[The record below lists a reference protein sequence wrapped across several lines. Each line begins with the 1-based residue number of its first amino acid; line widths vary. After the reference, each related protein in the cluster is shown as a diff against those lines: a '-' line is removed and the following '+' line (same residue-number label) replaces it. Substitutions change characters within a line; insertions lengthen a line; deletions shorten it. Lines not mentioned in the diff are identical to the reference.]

1 MGCERE
7 FHERSHL
14 HQSNSNHVWST
25 VTMSNKDALQ
35 ARLRFL
41 NDSAHLIAIGS
52 PTTSAVLGSHY
63 DKLLAENDLD
73 LQASKKDQD
82 SRRREVCSACGS
94 LMIPGWSCHVI
105 QENIKPKEA
114 QRAKKFSRKSTG
126 KLEKVKVYSC
136 LRCHRKTVQHVLAR
150 ESKVLLKKPI
160 VSKSQT
166 ILHVASAAPASITEY
181 ASATPKSANA
191 SSKKRAKAR
200 KQGGLQAML
209 AKSKTEPLGPSSG
222 DFGLDLMDLMKSD

>member
-1 MGCERE
+1 
-7 FHERSHL
+7 
-14 HQSNSNHVWST
+14 
-25 VTMSNKDALQ
+25 MSNKDALQ

-52 PTTSAVLGSHY
+52 PTTSAVVGSHY
-63 DKLLAENDLD
+63 DKLLVENDLD

-82 SRRREVCSACGS
+82 SRRREVCGACGS

-105 QENIKPKEA
+105 QENMKPKEA
-114 QRAKKFSRKSTG
+114 QRAKKMSRKSTS
-126 KLEKVKVYSC
+126 KLEKAKVYSC
-136 LRCHRKTVQHVLAR
+136 LRCHRKTVQPVVAR
-150 ESKVLLKKPI
+150 ESQVLLKKPI
-160 VSKSQT
+160 VSKIQ
-166 ILHVASAAPASITEY
+166 HAASAAPASITEY

-200 KQGGLQAML
+200 RQGGLQAML

-222 DFGLDLMDLMKSD
+222 GFGLDLMDLMKSD

>member
-1 MGCERE
+1 
-7 FHERSHL
+7 
-14 HQSNSNHVWST
+14 
-25 VTMSNKDALQ
+25 MSNKDALQ

-82 SRRREVCSACGS
+82 SRRREVCGACGS

-126 KLEKVKVYSC
+126 KLEKVKVYTC
-136 LRCHRKTVQHVLAR
+136 LRCHRKTVQPVLAR

-166 ILHVASAAPASITEY
+166 IQHAASAAPASITEY
-181 ASATPKSANA
+181 ASATSKSANA

-209 AKSKTEPLGPSSG
+209 AKSKTELLGPSSE

>member
-1 MGCERE
+1 
-7 FHERSHL
+7 
-14 HQSNSNHVWST
+14 
-25 VTMSNKDALQ
+25 MSNKDALQ

-82 SRRREVCSACGS
+82 SRRREVCGACGN
-94 LMIPGWSCHVI
+94 LMIPGWSCHVV

-114 QRAKKFSRKSTG
+114 QRAKKISRKPTSKLG
-126 KLEKVKVYSC
+126 KAKVYSC
-136 LRCHRKTVQHVLAR
+136 LRCHRKTVQPVVAR

-160 VSKSQT
+160 VLKSQT
-166 ILHVASAAPASITEY
+166 IQHAASAAPASIAEY

-191 SSKKRAKAR
+191 GSKKRAKAR
-200 KQGGLQAML
+200 KRGGLQAML
-209 AKSKTEPLGPSSG
+209 AKSKTEPLGPSLG
-222 DFGLDLMDLMKSD
+222 GFGLDLMDLMKSD

>member
-1 MGCERE
+1 
-7 FHERSHL
+7 
-14 HQSNSNHVWST
+14 
-25 VTMSNKDALQ
+25 MSNKDALQ

-82 SRRREVCSACGS
+82 SRRREVCGACGS

-105 QENIKPKEA
+105 QGNIKPKEA

-166 ILHVASAAPASITEY
+166 IQHVASAAPASITE
-181 ASATPKSANA
+181 SANA

-222 DFGLDLMDLMKSD
+222 GFGLDLMDLMKSD

>member
-1 MGCERE
+1 
-7 FHERSHL
+7 
-14 HQSNSNHVWST
+14 
-25 VTMSNKDALQ
+25 MSNKDALQ

-63 DKLLAENDLD
+63 DKFLAENDLD

-82 SRRREVCSACGS
+82 SRRREVCGACGS

-136 LRCHRKTVQHVLAR
+136 LRCHRKTVQPVLAR

-166 ILHVASAAPASITEY
+166 IQHAASAAP

-200 KQGGLQAML
+200 KQGG
-209 AKSKTEPLGPSSG
+209 
-222 DFGLDLMDLMKSD
+222 

>member
-1 MGCERE
+1 
-7 FHERSHL
+7 
-14 HQSNSNHVWST
+14 
-25 VTMSNKDALQ
+25 MSNKDALQ

-82 SRRREVCSACGS
+82 SRRREVCGACGS

-114 QRAKKFSRKSTG
+114 QRAKKFSRKPTS
-126 KLEKVKVYSC
+126 KLEKAKVYSC
-136 LRCHRKTVQHVLAR
+136 LRCHRKTVQPVLAR

-166 ILHVASAAPASITEY
+166 IQHAASAAPASITEY